1 MMSTHEKTSRRILIL
16 STFGMALAF
25 TVWASLSPLANQF
38 EALYGLTATEK
49 SILVAV
55 PVLLGSIMRVP
66 AGILADR
73 YGGRK
78 TFTFLL
84 LFTVIPLLG
93 VGFST
98 SFYSLLFWALLLGVA
113 GASFAVSITF
123 VSKWTPSEKQGTAL
137 GINGLGNFGTALAG
151 FTLPT
156 IALLVGLQWTF
167 WVLIIPVVIMAA
179 LMWFWTPET
188 PQTGEKKT
196 LLGSLSVLKF
206 RNTWTLS
213 LFYFVTFGAFVAF
226 GIYLPTL
233 LMDLYALSAV
243 DAGMRA
249 AGFVVVATISRP
261 LGGYLGDKI
270 GAGKVLTVV
279 FLSIALGALIISF
292 GMASIIVMTFA
303 CLLVA
308 AVTGVGNGA
317 VFKLVPQL
325 FPKATGAV
333 TGLVGAAGGL
343 GGFFPP
349 ILLGSIRDITGTYT
363 LGFLCLALL
372 SILCLI
378 INKRQFDKST
388 SRSFVEANA

>member
-1 MMSTHEKTSRRILIL
+1 MSVHEKTSRRILIL
-16 STFGMALAF
+16 STLGMALAF

-38 EALYGLTATEK
+38 ETLYGLTATEK

-55 PVLLGSIMRVP
+55 PVLLGSVMRVP

-98 SFYSLLFWALLLGVA
+98 SFYSLLFWAFLLGVA

-167 WVLIIPVVIMAA
+167 WVLIIPVVVMAA

-188 PQTGEKKT
+188 PDKGEKKT
-196 LLGSLSVLKF
+196 LMGSLSVLKF
-206 RNTWTLS
+206 KNTWTLS

-233 LMDLYALSAV
+233 LMDLYSLSAV

-249 AGFVVVATISRP
+249 AGFVVVATLARP

-279 FLSIALGALIISF
+279 FLSISLGALVISF

-349 ILLGSIRDITGTYT
+349 ILLGSIKDLTGSYT
-363 LGFLCLALL
+363 FGFLCLSAL
-372 SILCLI
+372 SIICLI

-388 SRSFVEANA
+388 RKAFVEANA